1 MAEIDGLLK
10 MMSEQGSSDLHVKVG
25 SPPAVR
31 LNGRLVVLR
40 EVQVLSPE
48 VTQRLAIGMMD
59 DRQKVSF
66 ENHREVDVG
75 RGSGTTAR
83 RSPAGR

>member
-31 LNGRLVVLR
+31 LNGRLR
-40 EVQVLSPE
+40 KSPS
-48 VTQRLAIGMMD
+48 A
-59 DRQKVSF
+59 S
-66 ENHREVDVG
+66 
-75 RGSGTTAR
+75 
-83 RSPAGR
+83 RSA